1 MQPKELVRV
10 WVDRF
15 NRADVDALVAL
26 YEENAIN
33 HQVAESPV
41 QGRAA
46 IGRMFRRGF
55 AAAKMACIVENLF
68 QDRGMGHSRVARS
81 AGSAG
86 MRFFPGPR
94 KQDRFPA
101 GLLG

>member
-33 HQVAESPV
+33 HQVADGPV

-46 IGRMFRRGF
+46 IGAMFRTGF
-55 AAAKMACIVENLF
+55 AAA
-68 QDRGMGHSRVARS
+68 RS
-81 AGSAG
+81 A
-86 MRFFPGPR
+86 
-94 KQDRFPA
+94 KE
-101 GLLG
+101 